1 MRTRILFLLIFLTL
15 FSLKFI
21 THASYAADNAKLAA
35 LSKQIIEA
43 KDCSIVRAN
52 LDEASKL
59 YSKENKYNEFVDLL
73 NSILKQK
80 SDCNAQVNYYIA
92 LSRYQQLNYLE
103 ESQGWD
109 EYFAK
114 GNDYRSQITEG
125 AQKALE
131 TLSTDDPLSISTR
144 LLFWQFHRD
153 QQDTFN
159 EQALNDLVNSL
170 NEYAKGGK
178 DIQIIKVAAD
188 KIYSYGEKGRAK
200 EIYRLYVNKII
211 SSSVNDEGLGNIAAG
226 FLKEGNIDLAETI
239 YDIYVDRITKNLP
252 KDKTIPLLISLAKV
266 FAFSPVSGEDQAPK
280 DMIYAE
286 KIFAKIEDTGG
297 KNSFDEALNYLRALN
312 LEKAKDYRKSRDLYL
327 EFSSKYPESAHN
339 NEAIFKVA
347 AIDTYILRDRKS
359 GNDYFVKLA
368 EQEKLTAHSISA
380 LYQLGLLSQWD
391 NDTQKA
397 KAYYNKLIEKANGN
411 FSETVMNAKDRLKEI
426 EGSQPLENNL
436 KLFLD
441 LALKD
446 ENSQFDMSRVNLSIS
461 PYFSKKGAQVTIN
474 SNSNADSS
482 GCLQVDLQYAWGAD
496 LGSAKPQANMASFPT
511 SYKDAG
517 TKIVFLVV
525 SSSGSAF
532 DRSLDMLDVE

>member
-1 MRTRILFLLIFLTL
+1 MRTKILFLFIFLSF
-15 FSLKFI
+15 FSLKFVM
-21 THASYAADNAKLAA
+21 HSSYAADNTKLAE
-35 LSKQIIEA
+35 LSKQIMEA
-43 KDCSIVRAN
+43 KDCSVVRAN
-52 LDEASKL
+52 LDEALKL
-59 YSKENKYNEFVDLL
+59 YAKENKYNEFVDFL

-92 LSRYQQLNYLE
+92 LSRYQQLKDLE

-144 LLFWQFHRD
+144 LLLWQFHRD

-159 EQALNDLVNSL
+159 EQALNDLISSL
-170 NEYAKGGK
+170 NEYAKGDK
-178 DIQIIKVAAD
+178 DIQIIKKAAD
-188 KIYSYGEKGRAK
+188 VINSYGEKGRAK
-200 EIYRLYVNKII
+200 EIYRLYVGKII
-211 SSSVNDEGLGNIAAG
+211 SSSLNDEELGDIVAG
-226 FLKEGNIDLAETI
+226 FLKDGNIDLAETI
-239 YDIYVDRITKNLP
+239 YDVYVDRITKDLA
-252 KDKTIPLLISLAKV
+252 KDKSIPLLISLAKV
-266 FAFSPVSGEDQAPK
+266 FAFSPVVGEEQAPK

-286 KIFAKIEDTGG
+286 KIFAKIEEVGG
-297 KNSFDEALNYLRALN
+297 KDSFNEALNYLRALN
-312 LEKAKDYRKSRDLYL
+312 LEKAKDYRKAKDLYL

-347 AIDTYILRDRKS
+347 VIDTYVLRDRKD

-368 EQEKLTAHSISA
+368 EQEKLNAQSISA

-426 EGSQPLENNL
+426 EGSQPLESNL

-446 ENSQFDMSRVNLSIS
+446 ENARFDMSRVNLTIS
-461 PYFSKKGAQVTIN
+461 PYLSKKDAQVTIN
-474 SNSNADSS
+474 SNSNAGSS
-482 GCLQVDLQYAWGAD
+482 GCLQVDLQYAWSAD
-496 LGSAKPQANMASFPT
+496 LGSAKPQANIATFPA
-511 SYKDAG
+511 SYKDTG
-517 TKIVFLVV
+517 TKVVFLVV
-525 SSSGSAF
+525 SSNGSVL